1 MLSRLLMISFVVS
14 VGFSFC
20 TRSSSN
26 NNTVG
31 NTAKMKKKTDAV
43 ILELISQNKPRLKD
57 GDLVQRT
64 DDDFVSETL
73 RDMSVTDKT
82 YSHCGFAFLENG
94 QWMVY
99 NNMAGEEN
107 KLEKMM
113 REPFDSFVSPNKKT
127 GFGIFRYDLSDSE
140 LTRLHKITTYNYDK
154 GLKFDKTFDLKTD
167 DKMYCA
173 EMIYKFLIQ
182 ATNGRVVL
190 PTTKKTNFRPKDP
203 KYKGTVLKEF
213 EYVAMDNLNLNPFCK
228 EISRVSYK
236 Q

>member
-1 MLSRLLMISFVVS
+1 MLFRLLLFSFIISVTL
-14 VGFSFC
+14 SFC
-20 TRSSSN
+20 TRSNSN

-31 NTAKMKKKTDAV
+31 NASNMKRKADP
-43 ILELISQNKPRLKD
+43 IIFELIAQNRPKLKD

-140 LTRLHKITTYNYDK
+140 LTRLHQITTYNYDK

>member
-1 MLSRLLMISFVVS
+1 MLLRLLLISFITTIT
-14 VGFSFC
+14 FSFC
-20 TRSSSN
+20 TRTGSN

-31 NTAKMKKKTDAV
+31 NTANMKRKKEAV
-43 ILELISQNKPRLKD
+43 ILELIAQNKPRLKD

-82 YSHCGFAFLENG
+82 YSHCGFAFYEDG

-127 GFGIFRYDLSDSE
+127 GFGIFRYNLSDSE
-140 LTRLHKITTYNYDK
+140 FAKLYKITKFNYDN

-190 PTTKKTNFRPKDP
+190 PTTKKTNFKLKDP
-203 KYKGTVLKEF
+203 KYKGAVLKEF

-236 Q
+236 E

>member
-1 MLSRLLMISFVVS
+1 MLLRLLLISFITTIT
-14 VGFSFC
+14 FSFC
-20 TRSSSN
+20 TRTGSN

-31 NTAKMKKKTDAV
+31 NTANMKRKKEAV
-43 ILELISQNKPRLKD
+43 ILELIAQNKPRLKD

-82 YSHCGFAFLENG
+82 YSHCGFAFYEDG

-99 NNMAGEEN
+99 NNMAGGEN

-127 GFGIFRYDLSDSE
+127 GFGIFRYNLSDSE
-140 LTRLHKITTYNYDK
+140 FAKLYKITKFNYDN

-182 ATNGRVVL
+182 ATNGRVLL
-190 PTTKKTNFRPKDP
+190 PTTKKTNFKLKDP
-203 KYKGTVLKEF
+203 KYKGAVLKEF

-236 Q
+236 E